1 MHPSRLSEWRGPSGD
16 TNLDIARRL
25 LEHAGGA
32 RGDPDTL
39 SEASDQVYDRL
50 RSHLVEVLGTSGYR
64 FLLARATAQANSKL
78 AVGTDD
84 RLKNPGGSALGPTHL
99 AAVEDTLASVFDLLS
114 EMVGQNLVLRL
125 IHQAWPNFDVLL
137 PFTRRN

>member
-1 MHPSRLSEWRGPSGD
+1 MPSGD

-25 LEHAGGA
+25 LEHARGA
-32 RGDPDTL
+32 SWGTDAL
-39 SEASDQVYDRL
+39 SETSDQVYDRL

-64 FLLARATAQANSKL
+64 FLLARAIDTAHANSKL

-99 AAVEDTLASVFDLLS
+99 TAVEATLASVFDLLS
-114 EMVGQNLVLRL
+114 EIVGQNLVLRL
-125 IHQAWPNFDVLL
+125 IHQAWPNFDVLP